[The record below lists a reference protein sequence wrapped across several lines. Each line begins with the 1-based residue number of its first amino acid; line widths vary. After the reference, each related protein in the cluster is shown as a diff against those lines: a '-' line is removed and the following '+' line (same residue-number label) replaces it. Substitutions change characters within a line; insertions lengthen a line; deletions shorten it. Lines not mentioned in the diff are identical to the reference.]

1 MDSLLQVFHL
11 IGALG
16 LFIYGMVLMSESIQ
30 RLTGNRLRRAVS
42 TVTRNPT
49 RAYLSGLSLTA
60 LIQSSSV
67 TSLMAVSFVQ
77 VGLLRLSEAYFVL
90 LGANVGTTV
99 TGWLVALTISKPSVG
114 SLALPILACSLPLL
128 FAQRRRTRSVGEAII
143 GFSLMFVGLGLLKSG
158 IPPIT
163 EAGLAQF
170 LSQFSE
176 SSLLSSLGIVA
187 IGMAGTIALQSSS
200 AMMALIVTLASGGV
214 VSEWGGAAM
223 LLGANIGTT
232 STVILAS
239 LVAGREARRAALS
252 HLLINVFG
260 VLLALPVLQFI
271 LDGIQWFLAPMGD
284 GAVGIATHLAL
295 LHTGFNVVVTG
306 LFGLFPRP
314 ILWLVRRLIPGES
327 IRGFKSP
334 LVTASVM
341 DAPELQVLEAQREAE
356 RHHEVTLNMLRELSG
371 LLDQLDSS
379 KKKGTR
385 DRLTEC
391 ENLGARYETEVK
403 GFLERLAR
411 SKLSGATYRQVQFL
425 LDWTTE
431 MGQIVQIAG
440 RFAAIEQHRDETHVF
455 FVPKQR
461 KRLLHMLQLLT
472 EAMESLGRLNG
483 PVELGQAEAETAIGM
498 VDSRLIELDAIRQQ
512 MRTNR
517 KEDIRKGRYTL
528 DSAMAFHELGE
539 LLEEMG
545 LRMGMLGFRYADTF
559 HPSKGVKA

>member
-1 MDSLLQVFHL
+1 MVPRPRWGMGLWASPLTSRCCTRLQCGGHRPL
-11 IGALG
+11 W
-16 LFIYGMVLMSESIQ
+16 S
-30 RLTGNRLRRAVS
+30 VS
-42 TVTRNPT
+42 
-49 RAYLSGLSLTA
+49 
-60 LIQSSSV
+60 
-67 TSLMAVSFVQ
+67 
-77 VGLLRLSEAYFVL
+77 
-90 LGANVGTTV
+90 
-99 TGWLVALTISKPSVG
+99 
-114 SLALPILACSLPLL
+114 
-128 FAQRRRTRSVGEAII
+128 
-143 GFSLMFVGLGLLKSG
+143 
-158 IPPIT
+158 
-163 EAGLAQF
+163 
-170 LSQFSE
+170 
-176 SSLLSSLGIVA
+176 
-187 IGMAGTIALQSSS
+187 
-200 AMMALIVTLASGGV
+200 
-214 VSEWGGAAM
+214 
-223 LLGANIGTT
+223 
-232 STVILAS
+232 
-239 LVAGREARRAALS
+239 
-252 HLLINVFG
+252 
-260 VLLALPVLQFI
+260 
-271 LDGIQWFLAPMGD
+271 
-284 GAVGIATHLAL
+284 
-295 LHTGFNVVVTG
+295 
-306 LFGLFPRP
+306 RP

-461 KRLLHMLQLLT
+461 KQLLHMLQLLT